1 MTTGLSYDGSVA
13 GTNSYITQISD
24 MAVVE
29 PTNSVFLEILPQM
42 ITYAENRIYRDL
54 DLLITQ
60 GVRNY
65 TLTAGNNLLLIP
77 DNEFVTVQT
86 LAVNSSGSKF
96 KALLPITKEYI
107 RNVYDDI
114 SYTALPHYFAMYGG
128 NIIPLTDPQTAQV
141 LYSRTNFLATAGQ
154 TTFSVLYFVG
164 FVQLY
169 RNGVLL
175 DTSEYTANDGTTI
188 TLNSPAALGDYIDV
202 LAYVIIGGVVP
213 YSYNYFTATA
223 GQTTFVIPY
232 SIGYVGVYI
241 NGVLLSPSDYTANN
255 GTSINLNVSTAA
267 GDNVV
272 VIAYTLFTGVAPF
285 ATTNY
290 TATASQTTFTQSYN
304 PAAVLVFLNGV
315 LMNTSDYSAFNGTTI
330 VLNVACKV
338 GDIVNVFSYDA
349 ITLNPVVY
357 GKTSIIVEVAP
368 TPDASYPVR
377 VSGTVRPLSLSVS
390 NTTTFLS
397 LYFPDLFI
405 MASMIYISAYQRNFG
420 RANDDPQMAVTYE
433 SQYDA
438 LLKGSIVEEARKKFQ
453 SAAWTAYSP
462 AQVATPTR

>member
-128 NIIPLTDPQTAQV
+128 NIIPLTDPTQSQV
-141 LYSRTNFLATAGQ
+141 LYVRTNYLATAGQ
-154 TTFSVLYFVG
+154 TTFSVTYIVG
-164 FVQLY
+164 YVQLY

-175 DTSEYTANDGTTI
+175 NTDEYTATNGTSI
-188 TLNSPAALGDYIDV
+188 TLNAPAALNDFIDI
-202 LAYVIIGGVVP
+202 LSYVVINGIPP
-213 YSYNYFTATA
+213 YTYNSFTATA
-223 GQTTFVIPY
+223 GQTTFITPY
-232 SIGYVGVYI
+232 NVGYVGVYI
-241 NGVLLSPSDYTANN
+241 NGVLLAPPDYQATN
-255 GTSINLNVSTAA
+255 GSTILISTPASA
-267 GDNVV
+267 GDSV
-272 VIAYTLFTGVAPF
+272 VIIAYNTPGSSAPYVN
-285 ATTNY
+285 TNY
-290 TATASQTTFTQSYN
+290 TATAGQTTFTQTYN
-304 PAAVLVFLNGV
+304 PSALLVFLNGV
-315 LMNTSDYSAFNGTTI
+315 LMNPSDYTAFNGTTI

-338 GDIVNVFSYDA
+338 GDKVCVFSYDG
-349 ITLNPVVY
+349 ITVNPVIY

-438 LLKGSIVEEARKKFQ
+438 LLKGSMVEEARKKFQ